1 MTTMTKT
8 GAKPIEMLTLEEVL
22 AMPLYKVELLD
33 ILKNL
38 MDSREALLRKYN
50 GAVKRNALDRLSD
63 KGLLN
68 TESIITLYPQVLA
81 KVARNLSSL
90 ERQAITQLGDMAL
103 HNTYVLLKKEQDEQ
117 DNGGQAAE

>member
-1 MTTMTKT
+1 MTKT